1 MISHVRKVTG
11 YLEQRLNQLVEEHD
25 FILMKRGKGLM
36 QGLVLNKEAG
46 PVIEK
51 AMEEGLIVIS
61 AGTNVLRLLPPLIIN
76 EEQIDEMFEKLKRA
90 FAQ

>member
-51 AMEEGLIVIS
+51 EGLIVIS